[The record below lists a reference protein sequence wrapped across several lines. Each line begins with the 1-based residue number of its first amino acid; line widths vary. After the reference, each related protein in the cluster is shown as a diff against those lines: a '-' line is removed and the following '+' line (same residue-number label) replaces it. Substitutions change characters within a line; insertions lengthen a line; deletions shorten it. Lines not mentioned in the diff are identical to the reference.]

1 MNEDSK
7 IINDTDKPLNQ
18 ENIQPQKVDINV
30 LKARAKELQDKEN
43 FRNAIFVVLALIILS
58 WLERGTHKP
67 EVSGSIPLPATILDD
82 RYRFAP
88 IVLQ

>member
-1 MNEDSK
+1 MNEDPK

-43 FRNAIFVVLALIILS
+43 FRNTIFTVLALIILAS
-58 WLERGTHKP
+58 AGIYFST
-67 EVSGSIPLPATILDD
+67 
-82 RYRFAP
+82 
-88 IVLQ
+88 

>member
-1 MNEDSK
+1 MNEDPK

-43 FRNAIFVVLALIILS
+43 FRNAIFVVLALIILTS
-58 WLERGTHKP
+58 AGIYFST
-67 EVSGSIPLPATILDD
+67 
-82 RYRFAP
+82 
-88 IVLQ
+88 

>member
-1 MNEDSK
+1 MNEDPK

-43 FRNAIFVVLALIILS
+43 FRNAIFAVLVIIILALAGIYFS
-58 WLERGTHKP
+58 T
-67 EVSGSIPLPATILDD
+67 
-82 RYRFAP
+82 
-88 IVLQ
+88 

>member
-1 MNEDSK
+1 MNEDPK

-43 FRNAIFVVLALIILS
+43 FRNTIFVVLALIILAS
-58 WLERGTHKP
+58 AGVYFST
-67 EVSGSIPLPATILDD
+67 
-82 RYRFAP
+82 
-88 IVLQ
+88 

>member
-1 MNEDSK
+1 MNEDPK

-43 FRNAIFVVLALIILS
+43 FRNAIFVVLTLIILAS
-58 WLERGTHKP
+58 AGIYFST
-67 EVSGSIPLPATILDD
+67 
-82 RYRFAP
+82 
-88 IVLQ
+88 

>member
-1 MNEDSK
+1 MNEDPK

-43 FRNAIFVVLALIILS
+43 FRNAIFVVLAVIILAS
-58 WLERGTHKP
+58 AGIYFST
-67 EVSGSIPLPATILDD
+67 
-82 RYRFAP
+82 
-88 IVLQ
+88 